1 MITKLTKAQRDRFP
15 EFVDKW
21 TKIGLCTEPANRK
34 EAEKGV
40 IEAYGVAGLKAPR
53 IVWCGSP
60 LSQGLTRAII
70 IDKTMA
76 SVWASVGDSVWAS
89 VGDSVGDSVWA
100 SVWAS
105 VGASVGDSV
114 RASVWASVGDS
125 VGDSVW
131 ASVRAS
137 VWASVGDSVGDSAFG
152 QHEAGW
158 LSFYRFFRVV
168 CGLRVETDKLK
179 GINTVAENAG
189 WWLPHANICWI
200 SERHNILSRNDG
212 GRLHKDEAPALQY
225 PDGFSIYALNGVRM
239 KAEYVLPPA
248 EKLDPALVLKETNVD
263 VRRELLRKIGI
274 ERYMAVTKH
283 KVLDTQGDY
292 ELLSIDLTPEIKDAR
307 YLKMKNPSIGVW
319 HVEGVHPTCKT
330 VQHCLNWR
338 AHGDMEKDW
347 TPEILT

>member
-1 MITKLTKAQRDRFP
+1 
-15 EFVDKW
+15 
-21 TKIGLCTEPANRK
+21 
-34 EAEKGV
+34 
-40 IEAYGVAGLKAPR
+40 
-53 IVWCGSP
+53 
-60 LSQGLTRAII
+60 
-70 IDKTMA
+70 
-76 SVWASVGDSVWAS
+76 
-89 VGDSVGDSVWA
+89 
-100 SVWAS
+100 
-105 VGASVGDSV
+105 
-114 RASVWASVGDS
+114 
-125 VGDSVW
+125 
-131 ASVRAS
+131 
-137 VWASVGDSVGDSAFG
+137 VGDSAFG